1 MGRWLGVSV
10 DLALRNCSFKEQV
23 LSHTRDTITAMGDG
37 GDFRVIIKMKVE
49 IICVKMK
56 VEVIHRS
63 TLGRQTDFVEDKT
76 IG

>member
-1 MGRWLGVSV
+1 MGRRLGVSV
-10 DLALRNCSFKEQV
+10 DLALRNCSFKVQV
-23 LSHTRDTITAMGDG
+23 ISHTRDTITAMGDG

-56 VEVIHRS
+56 VEIIRRS